1 MLNIIF
7 GQDLDGYQSP
17 RPRALCG
24 EVTLG
29 PLGFLN
35 LLEVRLGLRGSG
47 ESEPL
52 RVVQYLGALREA
64 DDGQRFY
71 SRSLAVDELAVARTL
86 LGWRDTWIEAGWIGA
101 TQPGDSRRLKDLAA
115 VESLCP
121 GRLAP
126 GRADRLRA
134 VAAELRERPLPELSV
149 ILKDPRDS
157 LPTVWQQIL
166 AALKVSEAQVDTGWA
181 VRAPAGSDLARLQEA
196 LLKNQ
201 PVRLQGDGTVLGLC
215 AHNEAL
221 LGRAVSQIL
230 HGSVAAKKNSW
241 FAEQHRTTLITGNG
255 VEALELAFAA
265 EDHPLTGSS
274 TTSRWRPPLQV
285 LPLVLSLLWEPLDPH
300 RLLEFLTHPI
310 CPLPG
315 FVRHRLAEVVAEF
328 PGIGGAA
335 WSEAMAKLQEEAV
348 ERAGGDSQAAGR
360 LAERI
365 DEWLG
370 GNRFAPE
377 TGAPLSLVAERCA
390 QVARWAASWAAAEAI
405 DPPLRDLLLAATTQ
419 ATQTQRTLDA
429 MARAGQERI
438 GKLQLERLLDQLTSH
453 GVPVPG
459 LVAEC
464 GHAHLVHG
472 PGAVIEA
479 NERILWWNF
488 LEPSLPHRWPW
499 SQLELTQLAENGARL
514 PAVEAQLQHLSNVW
528 LRPVFAATRQLIL
541 AAPRTQGGEGGR
553 HHPLRDRLEALT
565 SQTIP
570 ELDVAK
576 ILGTRSKTL
585 PLTLSTQPVPPK
597 TLPGPVRWW
606 RVKAPKSLLAPREQE
621 SFSSLQSFVESP
633 YQWVL
638 RYKGRLRPAALSRI
652 DDGSRQRGN
661 LLHRFFE
668 RLFGPGGFPWKTAD
682 RKALAAWI
690 EEAFPQLLVE
700 EGANFLLPGRLK
712 DRQELLETA
721 QRTASTL
728 LEHLRAAKVVAV
740 ELEKGVE
747 GSFVGGELTGY
758 IDMLLTN
765 AKGEEAVL
773 DLKWGSGSYRQKELK
788 ENRALQLALYARL
801 RKSGKRW
808 PAQGYYI
815 LSEGR
820 LLAQDRDFFPDAE
833 VCSAA
838 EGESAA
844 SLWLAFEKT
853 WKWRRAQL
861 DKGLIE
867 VTVTGTEADKDSVS
881 PTGALEVGEH
891 NDRFNDFA
899 ALTGWPEGA

>member
-1 MLNIIF
+1 MLKINF
-7 GQDLDGYQSP
+7 GQDFDGYQSP
-17 RPRALCG
+17 RLKDLCG

-35 LLEVRLGLRGSG
+35 LLEVRLGLRGCW
-47 ESEPL
+47 ESEHL

-64 DDGQRFY
+64 DDEQRFY
-71 SRSLAVDELAVARTL
+71 SRSLAVDQLAVARTL
-86 LGWRDTWIEAGWIGA
+86 LDWRDTWIEAGWSGA
-101 TQPGDSRRLKDLAA
+101 VRPADSRRLKDLAT
-115 VESLCP
+115 VEALCQ

-134 VAAELRERPLPELSV
+134 VAAALSERPLPDLSV
-149 ILKDPRDS
+149 ELQDPRNS
-157 LPTVWQQIL
+157 FSTVWQQIL
-166 AALKVSEAQVDTGWA
+166 SALNVSETPMEVGWG
-181 VRAPAGSDLARLQEA
+181 VSAPAGSDLARLQEA

-201 PVRLQGDGTVLGLC
+201 PVRLQGDGTVLALC

-230 HGSVAAKKNSW
+230 HGSVAAKQSPW
-241 FAEQHRTTLITGNG
+241 FAEHHPTTLIAGNG
-255 VEALELAFAA
+255 VETLELALAA

-274 TTSRWRPPLQV
+274 TPSRWRPPLQV

-315 FVRHRLAEVVAEF
+315 FVRYRLANVVAEF

-335 WSEAMAKLQEEAV
+335 WEEAITELQEEAV
-348 ERAGGDSQAAGR
+348 ERAEGDPQAAGR
-360 LAERI
+360 LADRI

-370 GNRFAPE
+370 KDRFAPE
-377 TGAPLSLVAERCA
+377 TGSSLGLVAERCA
-390 QVARWAASWAAAEAI
+390 QVSRWASALSAAEAV
-405 DPPLRDLLLAATTQ
+405 DPSLRQLLLAAASQ
-419 ATQTQRTLDA
+419 ATQTQRALDA
-429 MARAGQERI
+429 MARAGQGRI
-438 GKLQLERLLDQLTSH
+438 GRLQLERLMDQLTSS

-459 LVAEC
+459 LIAER

-472 PGAVIEA
+472 PGAVNES

-499 SQLELTQLAENGARL
+499 SRLELTQLAENGARL
-514 PAVEAQLQHLSNVW
+514 PAVEAQLQNLSNVW

-570 ELDVAK
+570 ELDVGTL
-576 ILGTRSKTL
+576 LGASIKTL
-585 PLTLSTQPVPPK
+585 PLALSTQPVPPK
-597 TLPGPVRWW
+597 ALPGPVRWW
-606 RVKAPKSLLAPREQE
+606 QVKAPKSLLAPRDQE
-621 SFSSLQSFVESP
+621 SFSSLQSFIESP

-638 RYKGRLRPAALSRI
+638 RYKGKLRPAALSRI
-652 DDGSRQRGN
+652 DDGSRQKGN

-668 RLFGPGGFPWKTAD
+668 RLFGPAGFPWKTAD

-690 EEAFPQLLVE
+690 EEAFPLLLVE

-712 DRQELLETA
+712 DRQELLETT
-721 QRTASTL
+721 QRTAWTF
-728 LEHLRAAKVVAV
+728 LEHLRTAKVATV
-740 ELEKGVE
+740 ELEKWVE
-747 GSFVGGELTGY
+747 GAFVGGKLTGY

-765 AKGEEAVL
+765 IKGEEAVL
-773 DLKWGSGSYRQKELK
+773 DLKWGGGSYKQKELK

-820 LLAQDRDFFPDAE
+820 LLAQDRDFFPSAE
-833 VCSAA
+833 VCAPA

-867 VTVTGTEADKDSVS
+867 VTVTGTEADKDSAP

-891 NDRFNDFA
+891 NDRYNDFA

>member
-17 RPRALCG
+17 WPTDLCG
-24 EVTLG
+24 QITLG
-29 PLGFLN
+29 PLG
-35 LLEVRLGLRGSG
+35 LLELLELRLGLRGQR
-47 ESEPL
+47 ESEAL
-52 RVVQYLGALREA
+52 RVVQYLGVLREA
-64 DDGQRFY
+64 NDGQRFY
-71 SRSLAVDELAVARTL
+71 SRSLTVDEFAVARTL
-86 LGWRDTWIEAGWIGA
+86 LDWRDTWVEAGWSGA
-101 TQPGDSRRLKDLAA
+101 TRPGDCRRLKDLAA
-115 VESLCP
+115 VEAFCQ

-134 VAAELRERPLPELSV
+134 VVAALRERPLPELSV

-157 LPTVWQQIL
+157 FSTVWQQIFSAL
-166 AALKVSEAQVDTGWA
+166 NVAEAPEAAGWA

-196 LLKNQ
+196 LLNNQ
-201 PVRLQGDGTVLGLC
+201 PIRLQGDGTVLALS
-215 AHNEAL
+215 AHNETL

-230 HGSVAAKKNSW
+230 HGTVAAKKSSW
-241 FAEQHRTTLITGNG
+241 FAEQHRTTLIAGNG
-255 VEALELAFAA
+255 VGALELAFEA

-274 TTSRWRPPLQV
+274 TPTRWRPPLQV

-315 FVRHRLAEVVAEF
+315 LVRHRLATVVAEF
-328 PGIGGAA
+328 PGIGGTA
-335 WSEAMAKLQEEAV
+335 WVEAIAELQEEAV
-348 ERAGGDSQAAGR
+348 ARAEGDLQAAGR
-360 LAERI
+360 LGERI
-365 DEWLG
+365 EEWLG
-370 GNRFAPE
+370 GDRFVPE
-377 TGAPLSLVAERCA
+377 TGVPLGPVAERCA
-390 QVARWAASWAAAEAI
+390 KVARWASSWAAAEAV
-405 DPPLRDLLLAATTQ
+405 DPSLRDLLLAATSQ
-419 ATQTQRTLDA
+419 ATQAQQTLDA

-438 GKLQLERLLDQLTSH
+438 GRLQLERLMDQLTSH
-453 GVPVPG
+453 GVPVPC

-464 GHAHLVHG
+464 GHSHLVHG
-472 PGAVIEA
+472 PGAVVET

-499 SQLELTQLAENGARL
+499 SPQELSHLAENGARL
-514 PAVEAQLQHLSNVW
+514 PAVEAQLQNLSNVW

-570 ELDVAK
+570 ELDVAML
-576 ILGTRSKTL
+576 LGTSPKAL
-585 PLTLSTQPVPPK
+585 PLALATQPVTPK
-597 TLPGPVRWW
+597 ALPGPVRWW
-606 RVKAPKSLLAPREQE
+606 QVKNPKLLSVRDQE
-621 SFSSLQSFVESP
+621 SFSSLQAFSESP

-668 RLFGPGGFPWKTAD
+668 RIFEPERFPWKKAD
-682 RKALAAWI
+682 RKDLTAWI
-690 EEAFPQLLVE
+690 EDAFPLLLVE

-721 QRTASTL
+721 QRTAWTL
-728 LEHLRAAKVVAV
+728 LEHLRMAKVATV

-747 GSFVGGELTGY
+747 GTFVGGELTGY

-773 DLKWGSGSYRQKELK
+773 DLKWGSGSYRQIELK

-820 LLAQDRDFFPDAE
+820 LLAQDRDFFPSAE
-833 VCSAA
+833 VCAPA

-861 DKGLIE
+861 NKGLIE
-867 VTVTGTEADKDSVS
+867 VTVTGTEADKDSVP

>member
-1 MLNIIF
+1 MLNIIL

-17 RPRALCG
+17 RPTDLCG
-24 EVTLG
+24 QITLG
-29 PLGFLN
+29 PLG
-35 LLEVRLGLRGSG
+35 LLELLELRLGLRGLR
-47 ESEPL
+47 ESEAI
-52 RVVQYLGALREA
+52 RVVQYLGALRAA

-86 LGWRDTWIEAGWIGA
+86 LDWRDTLVEAGWSGA
-101 TQPGDSRRLKDLAA
+101 TRPGDSRRLKDLAA
-115 VESLCP
+115 VESLCQ

-126 GRADRLRA
+126 GRTDRLRA
-134 VAAELRERPLPELSV
+134 VAAALLERPLPELSV
-149 ILKDPRDS
+149 ELQDPRES
-157 LPTVWQQIL
+157 FPAVWQQIL
-166 AALKVSEAQVDTGWA
+166 SALNVAQAPVDAGWT

-201 PVRLQGDGTVLGLC
+201 PIRLQGDGTVLALS
-215 AHNEAL
+215 AHNETL

-230 HGSVAAKKNSW
+230 HGTFAAKKSSW
-241 FAEQHRTTLITGNG
+241 FAKQHRTTLIAGNG
-255 VEALELAFAA
+255 VEALELAFEA
-265 EDHPLTGSS
+265 EDHSLTGSS
-274 TTSRWRPPLQV
+274 TPTRWRPPLQV

-315 FVRHRLAEVVAEF
+315 FVRHRLANVVAEF
-328 PGIGGAA
+328 PGIGGTA
-335 WSEAMAKLQEEAV
+335 WVEAIAELQEEAV
-348 ERAGGDSQAAGR
+348 ARAGGDPQAAGR

-365 DEWLG
+365 EEWLG
-370 GNRFAPE
+370 GDRFVPE
-377 TGAPLSLVAERCA
+377 TGVPLGPVAERCA
-390 QVARWAASWAAAEAI
+390 KVARWASSWAAAEAV
-405 DPPLRDLLLAATTQ
+405 DPPLRDLLLVATSQ
-419 ATQTQRTLDA
+419 ATQAQQTLDA

-438 GKLQLERLLDQLTSH
+438 GRLQLERLMDQLTFH
-453 GVPVPG
+453 GGAVPG

-464 GHAHLVHG
+464 GHSHLVHG
-472 PGAVIEA
+472 PGAVVET

-499 SQLELTQLAENGARL
+499 SPQELSQLAENGARL
-514 PAVEAQLQHLSNVW
+514 PAVEAQLQNLSSVW

-553 HHPLRDRLEALT
+553 RHPLRDRLEALT

-570 ELDVAK
+570 ELDVAML
-576 ILGTRSKTL
+576 LGTSPKAL
-585 PLTLSTQPVPPK
+585 PLALATQPVSPK
-597 TLPGPVRWW
+597 ALPGPVRWW
-606 RVKAPKSLLAPREQE
+606 QVKNPKLLSARDQE
-621 SFSSLQSFVESP
+621 SFSSLQAFIESP

-668 RLFGPGGFPWKTAD
+668 RIFEPEGFPWKKAD
-682 RKALAAWI
+682 RKALTAWI
-690 EEAFPQLLVE
+690 EDAFPLLLVE

-721 QRTASTL
+721 QRTAWTL

-747 GSFVGGELTGY
+747 GTFVGGELTGY

-820 LLAQDRDFFPDAE
+820 LLAQDRDFFPSAE
-833 VCSAA
+833 VCAPA

-867 VTVTGTEADKDSVS
+867 VTVTGTEADKASVP

>member
-1 MLNIIF
+1 MLKIIF

-17 RPRALCG
+17 RPTDLCG
-24 EVTLG
+24 QVTLG
-29 PLGFLN
+29 PLGLLD
-35 LLEVRLGLRGSG
+35 LLELRLGLRGLR
-47 ESEPL
+47 ESEAL
-52 RVVQYLGALREA
+52 RVVQFLGALRA
-64 DDGQRFY
+64 VDDGQRFY
-71 SRSLAVDELAVARTL
+71 TRSLAVDELAVARTL
-86 LGWRDTWIEAGWIGA
+86 LDWRDTWVEAGWSGA
-101 TQPGDSRRLKDLAA
+101 TRLGDSRRLKDLAA
-115 VESLCP
+115 VESLCK

-134 VAAELRERPLPELSV
+134 VAAALRERPLPELSV
-149 ILKDPRDS
+149 ELQDPRES
-157 LPTVWQQIL
+157 FPAVWQQIL
-166 AALKVSEAQVDTGWA
+166 SALNVVQAPVDAGWT

-201 PVRLQGDGTVLGLC
+201 PVRLQGDGTVLALS
-215 AHNEAL
+215 AHNDTL

-230 HGSVAAKKNSW
+230 HGTFAAKKSSW
-241 FAEQHRTTLITGNG
+241 FAEQHRTTLIAGNG
-255 VEALELAFAA
+255 VEALELAFEA

-274 TTSRWRPPLQV
+274 TPTRWRPPLQV

-315 FVRHRLAEVVAEF
+315 FVRHRLANVVAEF
-328 PGIGGAA
+328 PGIGGTA
-335 WSEAMAKLQEEAV
+335 WVEAIAELQEEAV
-348 ERAGGDSQAAGR
+348 ARAEGDPQAAGR

-365 DEWLG
+365 EEWLG
-370 GNRFAPE
+370 EDRFSPE
-377 TGAPLSLVAERCA
+377 TGAPLNLAAERCA
-390 QVARWAASWAAAEAI
+390 KIASWALAWAAADSV
-405 DPPLRDLLLAATTQ
+405 DPPLRDLLLAATSQ
-419 ATQTQRTLDA
+419 AAQAQRTLDA
-429 MARAGQERI
+429 MAGAGLEKI
-438 GKLQLERLLDQLTSH
+438 GRLQLERLIDQITSQ

-472 PGAVIEA
+472 PGAVIET
-479 NERILWWNF
+479 NERMLWWNF
-488 LEPSLPHRWPW
+488 LEPSLPRRWPW
-499 SQLELTQLAENGARL
+499 SRLELTQLAENGARL
-514 PAVEAQLQHLSNVW
+514 PAVEAQLQNLSNVW

-565 SQTIP
+565 SNTIP
-570 ELDVAK
+570 ELDVATL
-576 ILGTRSKTL
+576 LGAGSKTR

-597 TLPGPVRWW
+597 TLPRPVRWW
-606 RVKAPKSLLAPREQE
+606 RVKAPKSLLAPRDQE
-621 SFSSLQSFVESP
+621 SFSSLQSFIESP

-668 RLFGPGGFPWKTAD
+668 RLFDPTGFSWKTAD

-690 EEAFPQLLVE
+690 EEAFPLLLVE

-712 DRQELLETA
+712 DRQELLETS
-721 QRTASTL
+721 QRTAWTL
-728 LEHLRAAKVVAV
+728 IEHLRAAKVATV
-740 ELEKGVE
+740 ELEKEVE
-747 GSFVGGELTGY
+747 GSFVGGKLGGY
-758 IDMLLTN
+758 IDLLLTN

-773 DLKWGSGSYRQKELK
+773 DLKWGGGSYKQTELK

-801 RKSGKRW
+801 RKAGKRW

-820 LLAQDRDFFPDAE
+820 LLAQDRDFFPSAE
-833 VCSAA
+833 VCAPA

-861 DKGLIE
+861 DQGLIE
-867 VTVTGTEADKDSVS
+867 VTVTGTEADKASLP

-891 NDRFNDFA
+891 NDRYNDFA